1 MALRI
6 YQKEHPYITQYLNNL
21 TNTLNK
27 IEDQALIQ
35 QTKDE
40 VVPLC
45 HQWLGEAHAL
55 TQQLR
60 HAWEMSVP

>member
-6 YQKEHPYITQYLNNL
+6 YQKEHPYITQYLHNL
-21 TNTLNK
+21 INTLNK

-40 VVPLC
+40 VVPFC

-60 HAWEMSVP
+60 HAGR